1 MLLIFL
7 NACNTVTG
15 TVEGTGRGIIKDV
28 KTFHHYSTCIFTD
41 TQCGDLDLKKWFN
54 YDQSMFKTNLSI
66 NQPNEEIIT
75 QNICNVVLQTIICD
89 V

>member
-1 MLLIFL
+1 MMIRNLIIACLYVMLIFL

-41 TQCGDLDLKKWFN
+41 TQCGDLDLKK
-54 YDQSMFKTNLSI
+54 
-66 NQPNEEIIT
+66 
-75 QNICNVVLQTIICD
+75 
-89 V
+89 

>member
-1 MLLIFL
+1 MIRYLKINSLFVLLIFL

-15 TVEGTGRGIIKDV
+15 TVEGTGRGIAKDV

-54 YDQSMFKTNLSI
+54 YDQGTIKTNLNI
-66 NQPNEEIIT
+66 NQHYKIRTVGEW
-75 QNICNVVLQTIICD
+75 
-89 V
+89 

>member
-1 MLLIFL
+1 MIRYLKISSLFVLLIFL

-54 YDQSMFKTNLSI
+54 YDQGTIKTNLNI
-66 NQPNEEIIT
+66 N
-75 QNICNVVLQTIICD
+75 
-89 V
+89 